1 MASVALMLLPRVPLR
16 KLCENDRFFYMDRLE
31 QYFRGT
37 QDDGKRYDWNGSP
50 RGMGG
55 LEPLPM
61 APGFYVSLDR
71 RRPSTRKRFARLVTA
86 SLTEMSVDGDAFPE
100 INVDGDDA
108 AQKAL
113 REWSKLMLL
122 PQKMG
127 EARDNGGQHG
137 TACLSLGVIANAFAV
152 DVHNAKHCTV
162 LEWANRQK
170 LLPARVL
177 KAYLFKKPVF
187 EGGERKV
194 KDFWYVRYW
203 DMSVDITWEAVPAE
217 LAEQPDWMDKIAPS
231 FVGDHG
237 FGFCPYYWTQN
248 LPNSEEEDGDGDYEG
263 LEDKFDEYNRL
274 LSATTK
280 GTTFNVDPTLVI
292 KSEDDEQP
300 VTKGSGAVIHSP
312 GGAEFLELAGGSVK
326 AALEL
331 MSELRVSILEECQVV
346 RPRDEEAKSGMA
358 QSAAAKRLQYAPMI
372 ARCNRLRPQ
381 YGSTLTRILE
391 DVLKVARKVRAKP
404 ALQIMNDMGAVVM
417 EHKETLTPDLDP
429 GEVES
434 VTLKWPPYFQ
444 PTSQDVKDTVSIAQA
459 ATGGKPLLS
468 QKSGVDYVGHLF
480 GVVDTDLEL
489 QEIEADADKDAERT
503 AEALKTQVGI
513 EGAGGDDK
521 DGDE

>member
-1 MASVALMLLPRVPLR
+1 
-16 KLCENDRFFYMDRLE
+16 
-31 QYFRGT
+31 
-37 QDDGKRYDWNGSP
+37 
-50 RGMGG
+50 
-55 LEPLPM
+55 
-61 APGFYVSLDR
+61 
-71 RRPSTRKRFARLVTA
+71 
-86 SLTEMSVDGDAFPE
+86 
-100 INVDGDDA
+100 
-108 AQKAL
+108 
-113 REWSKLMLL
+113 
-122 PQKMG
+122 
-127 EARDNGGQHG
+127 
-137 TACLSLGVIANAFAV
+137 
-152 DVHNAKHCTV
+152 
-162 LEWANRQK
+162 
-170 LLPARVL
+170 
-177 KAYLFKKPVF
+177 
-187 EGGERKV
+187 
-194 KDFWYVRYW
+194 
-203 DMSVDITWEAVPAE
+203 
-217 LAEQPDWMDKIAPS
+217 
-231 FVGDHG
+231 
-237 FGFCPYYWTQN
+237 
-248 LPNSEEEDGDGDYEG
+248 
-263 LEDKFDEYNRL
+263 
-274 LSATTK
+274 
-280 GTTFNVDPTLVI
+280 
-292 KSEDDEQP
+292 
-300 VTKGSGAVIHSP
+300 
-312 GGAEFLELAGGSVK
+312 
-326 AALEL
+326 
-331 MSELRVSILEECQVV
+331 VSILEECQVV